1 MSRDPVSAIVID
13 PAIDR
18 ARGHGPS
25 MLALVRRGLVLLGLI
40 VEAAW
45 VYLLYR
51 LVRRGTLAR
60 SPDWLAARFGR
71 FASRFVR
78 IATRFRGG
86 LIKLGQVA
94 SLRVDVIPEAIT
106 AELVKLQDRVP
117 PAPFAAIELQL
128 KRELGRPVEQ
138 VFARFDPLPIAAAS
152 LGQVHRASDRAG
164 AALAVKIL
172 YPGVER
178 SVAVDLRML
187 KLALWLFDPLVAP
200 DLLSVH
206 AQLAR
211 SLLREMDYVAEGH
224 AAERVAAG
232 LAHDAKLRAEVR
244 VPTIH
249 WETTT
254 RRVLTMEFIEGDK
267 INDRDAL
274 AARGVDVAERVAWA
288 TRAFLHQMFRERFFH
303 CDPHP
308 GNLLVDREG
317 RVVLIDFGMHEAIAP
332 EIMEGVRMNV
342 LAAVTRNEDLWVD
355 SLVQVGILRERD
367 REAARS
373 LARISFD
380 PAYYNL
386 TPRELTEIDFGDY
399 FDKVRGHLWLIE
411 GARMPDGLLA
421 FGRAFSL
428 LYALA
433 LELAPGMRPLDVVGP
448 YVLAFLQ
455 PQRRDA
461 PVEPARAGATR

>member
-1 MSRDPVSAIVID
+1 MTS
-13 PAIDR
+13 
-18 ARGHGPS
+18 ARGPS
-25 MLALVRRGLVLLGLI
+25 AFALIHRSGVLLGLI

-45 VYLLYR
+45 VYLVYR
-51 LVRRGTLAR
+51 LVRSGRLRRDEDWMAR
-60 SPDWLAARFGR
+60 RFGA

-78 IATRFRGG
+78 VATRFRGG

-94 SLRVDVIPEAIT
+94 SLRVDVMPESIT
-106 AELVKLQDRVP
+106 AELVRLQDRVP
-117 PAPFAAIELQL
+117 PQPFAPIAAALE
-128 KRELGRPVEQ
+128 RELGRPVRE
-138 VFARFDPLPIAAAS
+138 VFAEFESDPIAAAS
-152 LGQVHRASDRAG
+152 LGQVHRARDHEGRV
-164 AALAVKIL
+164 LAVKIL

-187 KLALWLFDPLVAP
+187 RLALWLFDPLVAP

-211 SLLREMDYVAEGH
+211 SLLREMDYLAEGH

-232 LAHDAKLRAEVR
+232 IAQDDKLRAQIR
-244 VPTIH
+244 IPLIR

-254 RRVLTMEFIEGDK
+254 QRVLTMEFIEGDK
-267 INDRDAL
+267 INDRVAL
-274 AARGVDVAERVAWA
+274 ERRSIDVADRVAWA

-308 GNLLVDREG
+308 GNLLVDLEG
-317 RVVLIDFGMHEAIAP
+317 RVAIVDFGMHEAIEP
-332 EIMEGVRMNV
+332 ELMEGVRMNV
-342 LAAVTRNEDLWVD
+342 LAAVTRNEALWVD
-355 SLVQVGILRERD
+355 SLIRVGILREGD
-367 REAARS
+367 REAARA
-373 LARISFD
+373 LARVSFD

-386 TPRELTEIDFGDY
+386 TPKELVEIDFNDY
-399 FDKVRGHLWLIE
+399 FARVREHLWLVE

-428 LYALA
+428 LYGLA

-455 PQRRDA
+455 PPRPADA
-461 PVEPARAGATR
+461 ARSVPVDARGATGVPS

>member
-1 MSRDPVSAIVID
+1 MTRRS
-13 PAIDR
+13 
-18 ARGHGPS
+18 GPS
-25 MLALVRRGLVLLGLI
+25 AVALIRRGLVLLGLI
-40 VEAAW
+40 AEAAW

-51 LVRRGTLAR
+51 LVRRGTLRR
-60 SPDWLAARFGR
+60 SPEWLADRFGR
-71 FASRFVR
+71 FAQHFVR

-94 SLRVDVIPEAIT
+94 SLRVDVIPESIT

-117 PAPFAAIELQL
+117 PQPFAAIESQVE
-128 KRELGRPVEQ
+128 RELGRPVAE
-138 VFARFDPLPIAAAS
+138 VFSDFEREPIAAAS
-152 LGQVHRASDRAG
+152 LGQVHRARDRAG
-164 AALAVKIL
+164 RTCAVKIL

-187 KLALWLFDPLVAP
+187 RLALWLFDPLVAP
-200 DLLSVH
+200 DLLSIH

-211 SLLREMDYVAEGH
+211 TLLREMDYIAEGH
-224 AAERVAAG
+224 AAERVAEG
-232 LAHDAKLRAEVR
+232 LAKDAKLGLEVR
-244 VPTIH
+244 VPRIH

-254 RRVLTMEFIEGDK
+254 RRVLTMEFIEGEK
-267 INDRDAL
+267 INDREKL
-274 AARGVDVAERVAWA
+274 AARGIDVADRVAWA

-317 RVVLIDFGMHEAIAP
+317 RVVLVDFGMHEEIAP

-342 LAAVTRNEDLWVD
+342 LAAVTRNETLWVD
-355 SLVQVGILRERD
+355 SLIQVGILRERD
-367 REAARS
+367 REPARA

-399 FDKVRGHLWLIE
+399 FGKVREHLWLIE

-455 PQRRDA
+455 P
-461 PVEPARAGATR
+461 ARTEVSGEIGPAGATQMASC

>member
-1 MSRDPVSAIVID
+1 MAS
-13 PAIDR
+13 
-18 ARGHGPS
+18 ARGPS
-25 MLALVRRGLVLLGLI
+25 AFALLRRGTVLLGLI
-40 VEAAW
+40 AEAAW
-45 VYLLYR
+45 VYGLYR

-60 SPDWLAARFGR
+60 DDAWLARRFGR
-71 FASRFVR
+71 FAARFVR

-94 SLRVDVIPEAIT
+94 SLRVDVMPESIT
-106 AELVKLQDRVP
+106 AELVRLQDRVP
-117 PAPFAAIELQL
+117 PEDFSVVEGALEREFGRPVAQVFAAI
-128 KRELGRPVEQ
+128 
-138 VFARFDPLPIAAAS
+138 DPTPIAAAS
-152 LGQVHRASDRAG
+152 LGQVHRARDRAG
-164 AALAVKIL
+164 HELAVKIL

-187 KLALWLFDPLVAP
+187 RLALWLFDPLVAP
-200 DLLSVH
+200 DLLSLH

-211 SLLREMDYVAEGH
+211 SLLREMDYQAEGR

-232 LAHDAKLRAEVR
+232 IARDEKLRAQIR
-244 VPTIH
+244 VPAIH

-267 INDRDAL
+267 INDRAAL
-274 AARGVDVAERVAWA
+274 EARGIDVADRVAWA

-317 RVVLIDFGMHEAIAP
+317 RVAIVDFGMHEAIEP

-342 LAAVTRNEDLWVD
+342 LAAVTRNETLWVD
-355 SLVQVGILRERD
+355 SLIRVGILKERD
-367 REAARS
+367 REAARA
-373 LARISFD
+373 LAQVSFD

-386 TPRELTEIDFGDY
+386 TPKEVVEIDFGDY
-399 FDKVRGHLWLIE
+399 FAKVRGHLWLIE

-428 LYALA
+428 LYGLA

-455 PQRRDA
+455 PPRPA
-461 PVEPARAGATR
+461 SPSPGPPEPARGATGMPSC